1 MSTKALDFINR
12 WSLFGQFSLWPGMC
26 VVCQQPSKERRDL
39 CSACADALIR
49 VADPCLGCGLPLPP
63 GHPADRR
70 CGACVVNARPVHRTM
85 APFAW
90 QPPLAP
96 LVSAY
101 KYQGHLQHG
110 RVLGTLLLEEIRTA
124 YAPTELPQLLLPVPL
139 HPRRLRERGYNQAL
153 LLARQL
159 GRVLDIPVGASLLQR
174 IRDTPAQQGL
184 NAAQRKR
191 NLQGAFEITDRE
203 AFAGLTRITVVDDV
217 ITTMSTVDTLARL
230 LHRRLPQALDVHAWA
245 IARA

>member
-1 MSTKALDFINR
+1 LCA
-12 WSLFGQFSLWPGMC
+12 
-26 VVCQQPSKERRDL
+26 VCHRPTHEPRDL
-39 CSACADALIR
+39 CTGCADRLIR
-49 VADPCLGCGLPLPP
+49 VPDPCLGCGLALPL

-70 CGACVVNARPVHRTM
+70 CGVCAAGTRAVSRTL

-101 KYQGHLQHG
+101 KYQGQLQYE
-110 RVLGTLLLEEIRTA
+110 RVLGDLLLAEIRA
-124 YAPTELPQLLLPVPL
+124 SYAPAELPQLLLPVPL

-153 LLARQL
+153 LLARHL
-159 GRVLDIPVGASLLQR
+159 GHALEVPVAPTLLHR

-191 NLQGAFEITDRE
+191 NLRHAFTIAD
-203 AFAGLTRITVVDDV
+203 ASAIHGLTRIAVVDDV
-217 ITTMSTVDTLARL
+217 ITTMSTVDTLAHL
-230 LHRRLPQALDVHAWA
+230 LQPLEVHAWA
-245 IARA
+245 FARA